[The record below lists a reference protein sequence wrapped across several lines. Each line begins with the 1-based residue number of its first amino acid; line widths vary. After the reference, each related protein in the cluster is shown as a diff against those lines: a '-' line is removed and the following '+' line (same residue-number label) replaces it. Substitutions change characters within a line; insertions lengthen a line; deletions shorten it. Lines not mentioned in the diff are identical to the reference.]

1 MLIYN
6 YRLQVN
12 FAPPPSLALASCN
25 IVRLCRERFCKAG
38 SSLCQPSLS
47 SLSSFTSSLLPKVS
61 FRGEIKRGIIA
72 HGGRWSG
79 FAPLLPT
86 LAWVCYRR
94 LCSKCRQCL
103 LPAEACRAG
112 VGWPGLEGPRL
123 MNPPE
128 LLLAPTSFPPVPPP
142 SEGGMGG
149 VRNDVQTSH
158 ITTDSPLS
166 PLSSHPSAT
175 KVLNL
180 IPAKSLE
187 PFHSTSTAPC

>member
-1 MLIYN
+1 
-6 YRLQVN
+6 
-12 FAPPPSLALASCN
+12 
-25 IVRLCRERFCKAG
+25 
-38 SSLCQPSLS
+38 
-47 SLSSFTSSLLPKVS
+47 
-61 FRGEIKRGIIA
+61 
-72 HGGRWSG
+72 
-79 FAPLLPT
+79 
-86 LAWVCYRR
+86 
-94 LCSKCRQCL
+94 
-103 LPAEACRAG
+103 
-112 VGWPGLEGPRL
+112 

-128 LLLAPTSFPPVPPP
+128 LLLAQTSFPPVPPP

-166 PLSSHPSAT
+166 LSSHPSAT